1 MKNKTLTRNG
11 VLLASSA
18 LVAVFGAPSL
28 AQALDMAQ
36 AATPAAAVALNN
48 DLTAD
53 PENPD
58 QVAQTPATQLG
69 DIVVLGRNIPE
80 PNRQSAEVAAF
91 LTAEDLQRTGDST
104 AAAALT
110 RVTGL
115 SIVEGRFV
123 YVRGL
128 GERYS
133 SALLNGSPLPSPEPL
148 QRVVPL
154 DLFPSSILA
163 GVTVQKSYSPNYPG
177 EFGGGVIDLRTVDAP
192 AEPFLTLKAGIS
204 GNTETTARDN
214 LVYYGSDTDWTGFDN
229 ETREVPGL
237 IDQAFRTGKQINLAN
252 FSAEQVQAMG
262 RSLVNAPLRLMQ
274 RQQTPVDGS
283 LELAGGFRTPTEIGD
298 LGVIAVAGYD
308 NSWRTRQAI
317 QEEGQFQGGDLVPV
331 STFDVESNQN
341 DVRLNL
347 LGGLSLTTDNHDVKW
362 TNLYVRT
369 TTKRARTS
377 AGPDFDAGGSVI
389 RNDHTEWFVRQLFTS
404 QLAGEHYFGDAGE
417 WKLDWRAA
425 YAQTSRDAP
434 YETRFQYGVDA
445 EDRFI
450 HNVQGNQISFSELDD
465 EIWSGGVDLAYNLP
479 MSAGRE
485 ATISVGAATLDNTRS
500 AERHDLQFEAV
511 NGLTDDQRR
520 SRIDYLFSDFN
531 INPWT
536 LQLREVAGSNGAN
549 AYDADL
555 KVNAIYAMVDAEFV
569 PTVRTTF
576 GVRFE
581 DGQQSVTPRDLF
593 GGAAGFDATEIDE
606 QYWLPSFTATWN
618 FTEDQQ
624 LRFGASK
631 TIGRPQFRELAPQ
644 AYTDPESDRV
654 FIGNPYLTDTEI
666 LNLDAR
672 WEWYFGRQQFVTA
685 GLFYKKLDK
694 PVEAVIV
701 DVGNQRQQS
710 FLNAPEAAVMGA
722 EFEVKKYFEFADQPA
737 FISDKRWLVQA
748 NYTWS
753 DSEVSVGSGDTV
765 LTLGGGGQ
773 PEQASVFIQDGSRLQ
788 GQSEHVANLQFGW
801 EDDAARSQ
809 ATFIL
814 NYVSERTTARG
825 AGIGTVREPDYVQDP
840 GAFLDFVYRK
850 DFTVKGRDLGFA
862 LELRNLLGTDFDEY
876 QERGNKIRV
885 NQYDLGQSA
894 SVSLTARF

>member
-317 QEEGQFQGGDLVPV
+317 QEEGQFQGDDLVPV

-710 FLNAPEAAVMGA
+710 FLNAPEAAVIGA
-722 EFEVKKYFEFADQPA
+722 EFEVKKYFEFADQPS

>member
-1 MKNKTLTRNG
+1 MKNKILTRNG

-18 LVAVFGAPSL
+18 LVAAFGAPSL
-28 AQALDMAQ
+28 ALAQAVAQ
-36 AATPAAAVALNN
+36 AAAPAAAVALSAE
-48 DLTAD
+48 LPAD
-53 PENPD
+53 PESPD
-58 QVAQTPATQLG
+58 QVTQTPATQLG

-91 LTAEDLQRTGDST
+91 LTSEDLQRTGDST

-115 SIVEGRFV
+115 SIVDGRFV

-192 AEPFLTLKAGIS
+192 AEPFLTFKPGVG

-214 LVYYGSDTDWTGFDN
+214 LVYYGSDSDWTGFDDD
-229 ETREVPGL
+229 TRKVPGP
-237 IDQAFRTGKQINLAN
+237 IDLAFRTGKQINLAN
-252 FSAEQVQAMG
+252 FSASEVQAMG

-298 LGVIAVAGYD
+298 MGVIAVAGYD

-317 QEEGQFQGGDLVPV
+317 QEKSQFEGDILIPR
-331 STFDVESNQN
+331 STKDVESNQN
-341 DVRLNL
+341 DVRLNF
-347 LGGLSLTTDNHDVKW
+347 LGGLSLTTDDHEVKW

-369 TTKRARTS
+369 TTKRARIS
-377 AGPDFDAGGSVI
+377 SGPDFDAGDSII
-389 RNDHTEWFVRQLFTS
+389 RNDYTEWFVRQLFTS
-404 QLAGEHYFGDAGE
+404 QLAGEHYFGAEGA

-425 YAQTSRDAP
+425 YAKTSRDAP
-434 YETRFQYGVDA
+434 YESRFQYGVDGQ
-445 EDRFI
+445 DRFI

-465 EIWSGGVDLAYNLP
+465 EVWSGGADLAYKLP
-479 MSAGRE
+479 MAAGRE
-485 ATISVGAATLDNTRS
+485 ATISVGASTLDNTRS

-511 NGLTDDQRR
+511 NGLTDSQRR
-520 SRIDYLFSDFN
+520 ARIDYLFSDFN

-593 GGAAGFDATEIDE
+593 GGASSYEATEIKE

-685 GLFYKKLDK
+685 GVFYKKLDK
-694 PVEAVIV
+694 PVEAMIV

-710 FLNAPEAAVMGA
+710 FLNAPEATVMGVEA
-722 EFEVKKYFEFADQPA
+722 EVKKYFEFADQAA
-737 FISDKRWLVQA
+737 FISNKRWLVQA

-753 DSEVSVGSGDTV
+753 DSEISVGENDTV
-765 LTLGGGGQ
+765 ITLSGAGAPQ
-773 PEQASVFIQDGSRLQ
+773 PARAFLQDGSRLQ
-788 GQSEHVANLQFGW
+788 GQSEHVANLQLGW
-801 EDDAARSQ
+801 EDDTARSQ
-809 ATFIL
+809 ATLIL
-814 NYVSERTTARG
+814 NYVSERITARG
-825 AGIGTVREPDYVQDP
+825 AGLYEAREPDYLQEP
-840 GAFLDFVYRK
+840 AAFLDFVYRK

-862 LELRNLLGTDFDEY
+862 FELRNLLGTGFEEY
-876 QERGNKIRV
+876 QELGNKIRI
-885 NQYDLGQSA
+885 NKYDLGQSV